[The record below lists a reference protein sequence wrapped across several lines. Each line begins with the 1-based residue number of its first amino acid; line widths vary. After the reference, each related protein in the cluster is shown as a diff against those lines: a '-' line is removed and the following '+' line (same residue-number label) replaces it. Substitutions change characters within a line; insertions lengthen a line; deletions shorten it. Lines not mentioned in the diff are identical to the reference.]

1 MDGKQLLA
9 RRKTPVRSCAPTS
22 GQLEL
27 ARAILSIPPTEV
39 TAQPHL
45 TQTAAATIAAA
56 EAPPQ
61 AADDGVLSQE
71 NRAAV
76 QEKEAA
82 AAKAQAAGDELL
94 QQEERA
100 AAKTAAKAA
109 ANRAKKLRQ
118 KANKQAQ
125 QPAQEPQPD
134 DKLPN
139 ETNER
144 DDCAACTHEDRTDHD
159 QSTSSTFQLSVHD
172 SQAEPDVPTP
182 SKDTELR
189 PNRMQMIQS
198 TTQASISGTGQT
210 VQSPSTDASTSH
222 TEQSSAVVD
231 DIHNQ
236 LAEADPAHKQLH
248 DLMLCPITKVCIY
261 CFVRQ
266 HHSWLRHACS
276 CHTLGSNI
284 TLVSMLHVAPH

>member
-1 MDGKQLLA
+1 MQSLA
-9 RRKTPVRSCAPTS
+9 AVF
-22 GQLEL
+22 
-27 ARAILSIPPTEV
+27 
-39 TAQPHL
+39 
-45 TQTAAATIAAA
+45 AAA
-56 EAPPQ
+56 EAPAQ
-61 AADDGVLSQE
+61 TADAQVLSHDD
-71 NRAAV
+71 RAAV
-76 QEKEAA
+76 QQEAAQA

-266 HHSWLRHACS
+266 HHSWLRQACS
-276 CHTLGSNI
+276 WHTLGSNI